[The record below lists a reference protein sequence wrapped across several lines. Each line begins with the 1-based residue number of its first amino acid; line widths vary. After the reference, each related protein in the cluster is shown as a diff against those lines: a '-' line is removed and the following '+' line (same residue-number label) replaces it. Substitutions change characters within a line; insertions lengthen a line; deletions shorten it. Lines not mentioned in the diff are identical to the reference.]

1 VVLVKAGVSSFTE
14 NGCVDELGE
23 EHQAD
28 IIICATGFNTS
39 FIPRFPIIGRG
50 GKNLKDIWSAS
61 NPESYMGIG
70 VSDMPNFLMFLG
82 PYSAVANGPTM
93 SAIGEITLHE

>member
-1 VVLVKAGVSSFTE
+1 MVKAGVSSFTE
-14 NGCVDELGE
+14 NGCVDEFGE

>member
-14 NGCVDELGE
+14 NGCIDEFGE
-23 EHQAD
+23 EHLAD

-39 FIPRFPIIGRG
+39 FIPRFPVIGSD
-50 GKNLKDIWSAS
+50 GKDLKDLWSAS

-70 VSDMPNFLMFLG
+70 VSNIPNFLMFLG

-93 SAIGEITLHE
+93 SAIGKITLHG